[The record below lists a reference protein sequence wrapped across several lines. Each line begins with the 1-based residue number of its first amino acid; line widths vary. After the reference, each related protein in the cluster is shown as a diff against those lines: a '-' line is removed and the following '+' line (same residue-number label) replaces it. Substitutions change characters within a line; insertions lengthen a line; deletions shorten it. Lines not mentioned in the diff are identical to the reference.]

1 VKELNCLYLE
11 HDERDYWFFS
21 EIIGDA
27 MEGWAHLKFERV
39 SDPQAAHTRIKED
52 QGSIDIFL
60 TDLWIDHERKSQGL
74 VPMKPVQTAVAKKT
88 IAVIGLSKSDSA
100 EDRETFQQKWKGNAL
115 INKTKA
121 QEWSNEDW
129 RERIHAI
136 LQERGK
142 SLYAFEMDWT
152 PGLLPLDAEIET
164 VGADNFRHLVMKL
177 VPIEA
182 SGATGFTPR
191 YVARGRSG
199 AVTIRADIRSPKSVQ
214 AASLLV
220 KISREGSKL
229 KRELDNARTIMPPLP
244 SLYIKYLPTLTEP
257 VRLSQDNW
265 QAIASTFEA
274 DSTTLY
280 EWLADDEAP
289 RPAGVVD
296 TVVRGLFI
304 GGLSQD
310 YGHSEPC
317 KKKSPHDL
325 LQVSKGRQARIL
337 GALGE
342 LQRPLSRLCPSVDLE
357 RLRMFVTGQALER
370 KPLDLLAL
378 GDELPRGVHR
388 CWSHGDLHSRN
399 ILVSKGN
406 APRAWLIDAG
416 NREPLHWAKDPARLA
431 ADLWITAWDREE
443 AFYWGQDGEPFSG
456 NVARW
461 KRTMLDWFDSR
472 VPTATPEDPVL
483 VALQCLLRILPDVFE
498 VEYDKWQLGL
508 ALVMDLLAH
517 GSYDDIPAPKR
528 CLAFAVADEL
538 IVRLE
543 RDFPERGA
551 VTPAYANALR
561 PT

>member
-1 VKELNCLYLE
+1 MK
-11 HDERDYWFFS
+11 
-21 EIIGDA
+21 
-27 MEGWAHLKFERV
+27 GWAPLKFERV
-39 SDPQAAHTRIKED
+39 SNPQAAYTRIKED
-52 QGSIDIFL
+52 QGTIDIFL
-60 TDLWIDHERKSQGL
+60 TDFWMDHDRRSQGL
-74 VPMKPVQTAVAKKT
+74 VPMKPVQAAVAKET
-88 IAVIGLSKSDSA
+88 IAVIGLSASASA
-100 EDRETFQQKWKGNAL
+100 EDRETFQQRWKGDAL
-115 INKTKA
+115 INKIKA
-121 QEWSNEDW
+121 QEWPDDMW
-129 RERIHAI
+129 RETIHAI
-136 LQERGK
+136 LQKHGK
-142 SLYAFEMDWT
+142 SLYTFEMDWT

-164 VGADNFRHLVMKL
+164 VGADNLRHLVMKL
-177 VPIEA
+177 VLA

-199 AVTIRADIRSPKSVQ
+199 AVTIRADIRSPESAQ

-244 SLYIKYLPTLTEP
+244 SLYIKYLPSLAEP
-257 VRLSQDNW
+257 VRLAQDNW

-274 DSTTLY
+274 DSMTLY
-280 EWLADDEAP
+280 EWLADREAP
-289 RPAGVVD
+289 KPAAVVD
-296 TVVRGLFI
+296 TVIRGLFI

-310 YGHSEPC
+310 YGHGEPC
-317 KKKSPHDL
+317 GKKSPHDL
-325 LQVSKGRQARIL
+325 LEVSKGRQARIL
-337 GALGE
+337 GGLGE
-342 LQRPLSRLCPSVDLE
+342 LQRPLSRLSPFVDLE
-357 RLRMFVTGQALER
+357 RLRVFVTGHALGR
-370 KPLDLLAL
+370 KPLTLLAL

-406 APRAWLIDAG
+406 TPRAWLIDAG
-416 NREPLHWAKDPARLA
+416 NRESLHWAKDPARLA
-431 ADLWITAWDREE
+431 ADLWIIAWDREE
-443 AFYWGQDGEPFSG
+443 AFYWGRDGEPFSG

-461 KRTMLDWFDSR
+461 KGTMLDWFDSGA
-472 VPTATPEDPVL
+472 PTATPEDPVL
-483 VALQCLLRILPDVFE
+483 AALQGLLRILPDVFE
-498 VEYDKWQLGL
+498 AKYDKWQFGL

-543 RDFPERGA
+543 KDFPERGA